1 MNEVQHVCAVHQCGK
16 RATHAPV
23 IKMWSEAKDHPPLL
37 GQLDIKLCADHA
49 MELCVDDL
57 MSAEAFAF
65 IAAEMQVRGHQA
77 PDRRTAEVE
86 MMPLKDSL

>member
-1 MNEVQHVCAVHQCGK
+1 MNTVQHVCAVHGCGK
-16 RATHAPV
+16 HATHAPV
-23 IKMWSEAKDHPPLL
+23 IKMWSATKDHPPLL

-49 MELCVDDL
+49 LELCVDDL

-65 IAAEMQVRGHQA
+65 IAAEMLMRGHEP

-86 MMPLKDSL
+86 MVELADGP